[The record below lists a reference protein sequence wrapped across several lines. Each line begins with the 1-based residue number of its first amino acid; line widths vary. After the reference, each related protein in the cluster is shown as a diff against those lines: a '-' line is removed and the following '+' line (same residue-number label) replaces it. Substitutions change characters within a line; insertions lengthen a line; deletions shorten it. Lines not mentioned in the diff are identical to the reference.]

1 MKLRAIIAFD
11 VGHDKVREVMEL
23 LSGRSEVKGL
33 AATSGRFD
41 IIVLVWFTSTNGL
54 FQFIENE
61 VSKMEGVRNT
71 ETFICLHVEGVTA
84 TGKPSSDVLEQCK
97 ELGRKLAQS

>member
-41 IIVLVWFTSTNGL
+41 IIASVWFASTEEL

-71 ETFICLHVEGVTA
+71 ETFICLHVEKGF
-84 TGKPSSDVLEQCK
+84 
-97 ELGRKLAQS
+97 